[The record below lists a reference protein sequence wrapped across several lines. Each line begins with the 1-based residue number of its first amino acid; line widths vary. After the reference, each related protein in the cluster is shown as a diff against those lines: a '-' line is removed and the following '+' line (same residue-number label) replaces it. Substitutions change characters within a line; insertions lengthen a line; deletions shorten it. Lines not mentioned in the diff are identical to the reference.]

1 MLLLYYILRKKS
13 IPFSNFF
20 QELFGFFE
28 KNAFFGENNGKGCF
42 NAAFL
47 AQNDRQKGR
56 CSGIFSCLPARLQSF
71 VPLLLLFF
79 LPFFYICRGSDKI
92 QPFFSGIMKKKR
104 VCRKAD
110 LRKG

>member
-28 KNAFFGENNGKGCF
+28 KNAFFGENNGKGRF
-42 NAAFL
+42 NDAFL

-56 CSGIFSCLPARLQSF
+56 CSGIFPAFLRASNRLSLFSSF
-71 VPLLLLFF
+71 SFF
-79 LPFFYICRGSDKI
+79 HFFTFAEKVTKSN
-92 QPFFSGIMKKKR
+92 PSSA
-104 VCRKAD
+104 V
-110 LRKG
+110 